1 MILHLFY
8 YFKSSE
14 LDYDYTN
21 IHTYIQKYMRTYISG
36 LARPQ
41 GRPQKKK
48 TLSKI
53 PQNAPKPNLAARTLN
68 HGHIGFFVC

>member
-1 MILHLFY
+1 M
-8 YFKSSE
+8 
-14 LDYDYTN
+14 
-21 IHTYIQKYMRTYISG
+21 YIYIYIYISG

-41 GRPQKKK
+41 GRPLKKK

-68 HGHIGFFVC
+68 HGHIGFFAC